1 MAKDLTSNTIEY
13 IHSNFIHRNI
23 KPDNFFMGIGKRGN
37 QVDVIDSSMTPGP
50 IFTYLTERTRISPE
64 LRATPISNWS
74 DSDPYV
80 VDEKK
85 VSPGF
90 HRN

>member
-64 LRATPISNWS
+64 LRATPISNRY
-74 DSDPYV
+74 DSDPYIT
-80 VDEKK
+80 
-85 VSPGF
+85 F
-90 HRN
+90 